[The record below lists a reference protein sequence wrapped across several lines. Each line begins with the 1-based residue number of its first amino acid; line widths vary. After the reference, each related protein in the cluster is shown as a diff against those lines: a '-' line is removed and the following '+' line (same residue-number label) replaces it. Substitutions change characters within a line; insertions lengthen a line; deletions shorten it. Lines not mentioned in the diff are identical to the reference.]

1 MTQATRA
8 TWRRSASLATPQSA
22 KLFTRPATKSIHH
35 QQLLKSFLFSSFI
48 LRFCTTVHD
57 EECRISY
64 ETSYKTVYDKKCS
77 TTYVKSCHDVSVGL
91 ASEMMVVL
99 DVLKIVKVMTEMR
112 EKTIKYKKF
121 KCQVKILKLAM
132 TITWRQSVA
141 AISLHYHHNHHHD
154 NNHHANHQVGY
165 GYHKETKC
173 SSHPKKS
180 CHDVAK
186 QVGTMLNA

>member
-22 KLFTRPATKSIHH
+22 KLFTRLATKSIHQH
-35 QQLLKSFLFSSFI
+35 LLKSFLFSYFT

-91 ASEMMVVL
+91 
-99 DVLKIVKVMTEMR
+99 T
-112 EKTIKYKKF
+112 
-121 KCQVKILKLAM
+121 
-132 TITWRQSVA
+132 
-141 AISLHYHHNHHHD
+141 
-154 NNHHANHQVGY
+154 
-165 GYHKETKC
+165 
-173 SSHPKKS
+173 
-180 CHDVAK
+180 
-186 QVGTMLNA
+186 